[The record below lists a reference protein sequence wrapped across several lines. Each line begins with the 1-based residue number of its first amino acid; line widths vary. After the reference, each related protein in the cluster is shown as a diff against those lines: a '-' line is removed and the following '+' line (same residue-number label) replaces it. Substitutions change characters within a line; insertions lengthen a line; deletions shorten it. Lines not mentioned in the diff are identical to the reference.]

1 MLKLL
6 SEKNAKFVDYIIL
19 ALLDLILVIDFAR
32 FGNLYSIDSNIFP
45 FNNQLVELRYLEFSV
60 YGFSPWTYTIG
71 GFSLGTFLVNFPI
84 YLFSNLPYSSI
95 FYEFFFLY
103 IGSILIYEGVI
114 GIIGEF
120 SKIARLASII
130 ATLYFALGPNSG
142 GISGN
147 LLEHIYIYY
156 ISIPLFIFL
165 LIKFFNSKNFLR
177 TLEFFLL
184 LIPSFVLIYYY
195 GISTYALST
204 TIFIGAIIVFYSI
217 KNLMEKKFFKV
228 SLLGITL
235 ALGVLLKYNE
245 ILTMYKSFASSKSFI
260 FISYYYWVSNSYG
273 SPLFATLRGINYN
286 FGLPPIY
293 IDIASFAIPILYLF
307 SLINKKIS
315 KNSEILL
322 FLSLSLIFAFLY
334 SMPNV
339 PFQHFWEKLFFE
351 FPILTD
357 IRTQYILVAPFEGLA
372 FSYAVGFGSYALF
385 DMVKNNGKV
394 YKLLSI
400 ILVALV
406 IIVVPFNVLTEG
418 GGQSIVHVPTEFL
431 SVVNYLNGNSN
442 YNMSVI
448 VFPIFLTENAEA
460 WYHGPSIFPLF
471 LKPMLILGGY
481 YYSPSSI
488 VYGLINNFY
497 YNVYFGNITPKAI
510 NYFNNFIYL
519 FNVHDI
525 IVEKTATSFG
535 PLVPEPSGF
544 SIDQLNKGLEEYAK
558 SGLIKL
564 SYNNSLYEIY
574 STNVKSS
581 MLFVSE
587 SYYNITQLLYS
598 NNVSY
603 FLKPIPVKYVS
614 PIEYFAYINSSYIGK
629 SVYLYLILPYSQGWQ
644 IEEGGKLL
652 NVSNYFGYILFEVN
666 ITSTKLIFYNG
677 FAQQTLDNGIK
688 QIEMMLVLPVFLS
701 FIIYILGEK
710 YLMKKGNIRK
720 FFFRSNERHY
730 NI

>member
-1 MLKLL
+1 MLKFL
-6 SEKNAKFVDYIIL
+6 SERNAKFVDYIIL
-19 ALLDLILVIDFAR
+19 ALLDLILIIDFTR
-32 FGNLYSIDSNIFP
+32 LGNIYAIDSNIFP

-71 GFSLGTFLVNFPI
+71 GFSLETFLVNFPI

-103 IGSILIYEGVI
+103 IGSILIYEVVI
-114 GIIGEF
+114 DIIGEF

-142 GISGN
+142 GISDD
-147 LLEHIYIYY
+147 LFEQIYIYY
-156 ISIPLFIFL
+156 IAIPLFIFL

-184 LIPSFVLIYYY
+184 LIPSLVLIYYY
-195 GISTYALST
+195 AIPVYALST
-204 TIFIGAIIVFYSI
+204 AIFIGTILVFYSI
-217 KNLMEKKFFKV
+217 KSLMEKKFFKV

-235 ALGVLLKYNE
+235 ALGVLLKHNE
-245 ILTMYKSFASSKSFI
+245 ILTIYKSFASSKSFI

-273 SPLFATLRGINYN
+273 SPLFATLRGINYI
-286 FGLPPIY
+286 FGSPPIY

-307 SLINKKIS
+307 SLMNRKTS

-322 FLSLSLIFAFLY
+322 FLSLSFIFAFLY

-357 IRTQYILVAPFEGLA
+357 IRTQYILVSPFEGLA

-385 DMVKNNGKV
+385 DMVRNKRRV

-400 ILVALV
+400 ILVALA

-431 SVVNYLNGNSN
+431 SVTNYLNGNSN

-448 VFPIFLTENAEA
+448 IFPIFLLENAEA

-471 LKPMLILGGY
+471 LKPIVILGGI

-488 VYGLINNFY
+488 MYALINDFY
-497 YNVYFGNITPKAI
+497 YNVYYGNVAPKAI
-510 NYFNNFIYL
+510 SYFNNFIYL

-525 IVEKTATSFG
+525 IVEKTATSSG

-564 SYNNSLYEIY
+564 LYNNSLYEIY
-574 STNVKSS
+574 STNIKSS

-598 NNVSY
+598 NNASY
-603 FLKPIPVKYVS
+603 FLKPIPVKYIS
-614 PIEYFAYINSSYIGK
+614 PIEYVAYINSSYIGK

-644 IEEGGKLL
+644 IEEGGKIL
-652 NVSNYFGYILFEVN
+652 NVSNYFGYILFKVN
-666 ITSTKLIFYNG
+666 ITNTKLIFYNG
-677 FAQQTLDNGIK
+677 FVQQTLDNGIK
-688 QIEMMLVLPVFLS
+688 QIEMMLVLPVFFS

-710 YLMKKGNIRK
+710 YLMKKVI
-720 FFFRSNERHY
+720 
-730 NI
+730 